1 MRTLPDTHPIG
12 LDCDVIVGAWPQYA
26 TTDLGPRAVLTGLD
40 AHGIERALVSSG
52 RGAWFDDIEGN
63 DETFAVTADHDR
75 MIPTATINLRN
86 ALRTEQELDRA
97 VERGIRV
104 VRLFGALQG
113 VPVTAPAYRH
123 VARQAAERRLVVL
136 TDGDIR
142 ELWQVFASHDL
153 VVVFLDSHAYHVGD
167 FVIAAREEPGFV
179 ASTRLLNAPDS
190 IERVVGEVGASHLAY
205 GSRSPLHAMGSSELR
220 FRHARISDTD
230 RAMIGGGW
238 LSQRMEDA
246 Q

>member
-1 MRTLPDTHPIG
+1 MTILPDTHPIG
-12 LDCDVIVGAWPQYA
+12 LDCDVIVGAWPQCA
-26 TTDLGPRAVLTGLD
+26 ATDLGPRTVLTGLD
-40 AHGIERALVSSG
+40 AHGIERALVCSG
-52 RGAWFDDIEGN
+52 RGAWFDDIDGN
-63 DETFAVTADHDR
+63 DETFAVATDHDR

-86 ALRTEQELDRA
+86 PLRTEHELDRA
-97 VERGIRV
+97 VERGIRI

-113 VPVTAPAYRH
+113 VPVAAPAYRH
-123 VARQAAERRLVVL
+123 VVRQAAERRLMVL
-136 TDGDIR
+136 TDGDVR
-142 ELWQVFASHDL
+142 ELWQVFSGQDL
-153 VVVFLDSHAYHVGD
+153 TVVFLDAHAYHVGD

-205 GSRSPLHAMGSSELR
+205 GSRSPLHATGSSELR

-238 LSQRMEDA
+238 LSRHAEDI